1 MADPPPV
8 AASASPAQP
17 DQLAAAASV
26 STPQNPN
33 PNPLL
38 SPQIPPSPTVSDL
51 SAHISSPQQLD
62 PAAAAAAASSG
73 GGPVDYPPRPPQ
85 LQAPSPTQAGAGAGV
100 FGQIHRSGSAS
111 RLSTANQLPQYAAM
125 AARMYSAQ
133 MSFSGGGGLVGQQQ
147 QHQLAGRGPMLGQG
161 QLGLLQGQGNA
172 ASAAHFGLQ
181 SQMMAQARQKS
192 MVQGTQLNNANTAQ
206 ALQGMQP
213 MGVMGTMGMNQMRPN
228 GTIPYGAQQ
237 RFAHAQMR
245 PQASQQAALSPQ
257 KVAGQGLSRTA
268 SITALNSQ
276 LPGSSQ
282 NGQMVA
288 MSMPQQ
294 QQQQQQQQWL
304 KQMQSSMGSPVS
316 PQQQQFQHQQ
326 RLLLMQQ
333 LQQKGLS
340 PQQLAQVQQQHP
352 HLNAQQLI
360 QQQHFLQQFQQQ
372 QSLQSPRVSASG
384 SQKSA
389 NLTGSQPGTPLS
401 SGTMTGGS
409 ASQGAEGTSQ
419 LLGKRKIQDLVAQ
432 VDPLGR
438 VDPEVEDLLLE
449 LADDFIESVT
459 AFACT
464 LAKHRKSSVVEAK
477 DVFLNLQQNW
487 HLSIPGFSRE
497 DKNPQ
502 RNSVKPSVDPQQP
515 ESDATGIRGPGNK
528 LVANNL
534 VGNHQIRPPIAE
546 PSAMPT
552 VAPLSKAPRF

>member
-73 GGPVDYPPRPPQ
+73 GGGSMDYPPRPPQ
-85 LQAPSPTQAGAGAGV
+85 LQVPSPTQAGAGPGG

-111 RLSTANQLPQYAAM
+111 RLSTASQLPQYAAM
-125 AARMYSAQ
+125 AARVYGAQ
-133 MSFSGGGGLVGQQQ
+133 MCFSGGGGLVGQQQ
-147 QHQLAGRGPMLGQG
+147 QQLGGRAPLLGQG
-161 QLGLLQGQGNA
+161 QLGMLQGQGNA

-181 SQMMAQARQKS
+181 SQMMAQARQKG

-206 ALQGMQP
+206 ALQGMQS

-268 SITALNSQ
+268 SITALNAQ

-282 NGQMVA
+282 NGQMMA
-288 MSMPQQ
+288 MSMP
-294 QQQQQQQQWL
+294 QQQQQQQWL

-316 PQQQQFQHQQ
+316 PQQFQHQQ
-326 RLLLMQQ
+326 RILLMQQ
-333 LQQKGLS
+333 LQQKTGLTQ
-340 PQQLAQVQQQHP
+340 QQLAQVQQQHP
-352 HLNAQQLI
+352 HLSAQQLI

-372 QSLQSPRVSASG
+372 QPLQSPRVSASG

-389 NLTGSQPGTPLS
+389 NLTASQPGTPLS
-401 SGTMTGGS
+401 GGTITGGS

-432 VDPLGR
+432 VDPLGK

-449 LADDFIESVT
+449 IADDFIDSVT

-477 DVFLNLQQNW
+477 DVLLHLEKNW
-487 HLSIPGFSRE
+487 HMSVPGFSKE

-515 ESDATGIRGPGNK
+515 ETDATSIRGPSNK
-528 LVANNL
+528 LIANNS

-552 VAPLSKAPRF
+552 MGPMSKVPRF

>member
-8 AASASPAQP
+8 AASALPAQP
-17 DQLAAAASV
+17 DQVAASV

-62 PAAAAAAASSG
+62 PVAAAAAASG
-73 GGPVDYPPRPPQ
+73 GGGSMDYPPRPPQ
-85 LQAPSPTQAGAGAGV
+85 LQAPSPTQAGPGAAG
-100 FGQIHRSGSAS
+100 FGQIPRSGSAS
-111 RLSTANQLPQYAAM
+111 RLSTASQLQQY
-125 AARMYSAQ
+125 AARMYGGQ

-147 QHQLAGRGPMLGQG
+147 QLAGRAPVLGQG
-161 QLGLLQGQGNA
+161 QLGMLQGQGNA
-172 ASAAHFGLQ
+172 GSAAHFGLQ
-181 SQMMAQARQKS
+181 SQMMAQARQKG
-192 MVQGTQLNNANTAQ
+192 MAQGTQLNNANTAQ
-206 ALQGMQP
+206 ALQGMQH

-237 RFAHAQMR
+237 RFTHAQMR
-245 PQASQQAALSPQ
+245 PQASQQPALSPQ
-257 KVAGQGLSRTA
+257 KVPGQGLSRTA
-268 SITALNSQ
+268 SIAALNSQ
-276 LPGSSQ
+276 LSGSSQ

-294 QQQQQQQQWL
+294 QQWL
-304 KQMQSSMGSPVS
+304 KQIQSSMGSPVS
-316 PQQQQFQHQQ
+316 PQQQYQQQ
-326 RLLLMQQ
+326 RLLFMQQ
-333 LQQKGLS
+333 LQQKTGLS
-340 PQQLAQVQQQHP
+340 QQQLLQIQQQHP
-352 HLNAQQLI
+352 HLTAQQLI
-360 QQQHFLQQFQQQ
+360 QQQQILQQFQQQ
-372 QSLQSPRVSASG
+372 QLLQSPRVSASG

-401 SGTMTGGS
+401 GGTMTGGS

-432 VDPLGR
+432 VDPLGK

-449 LADDFIESVT
+449 IADDFIDSVT

-477 DVFLNLQQNW
+477 DVLLHLERNW
-487 HLSIPGFSRE
+487 HLSVPGFSRE

-502 RNSVKPSVDPQQP
+502 RNSVKPLVDPQQS
-515 ESDATGIRGPGNK
+515 ESDVTGIRGTSNK
-528 LVANNL
+528 LAANNS
-534 VGNHQIRPPIAE
+534 VGNHQIRPPMAE
-546 PSAMPT
+546 TSAVST
-552 VAPLSKAPRF
+552 VGSLSKAPRF

>member
-33 PNPLL
+33 PLL

-62 PAAAAAAASSG
+62 QAAAAADASG
-73 GGPVDYPPRPPQ
+73 GGGSMDYLPRPPQ
-85 LQAPSPTQAGAGAGV
+85 LQAPSPTQAGVGAAGFA
-100 FGQIHRSGSAS
+100 QIPRSGSTS
-111 RLSTANQLPQYAAM
+111 RLSTATQLQQY
-125 AARMYSAQ
+125 AARMYGGQ

-147 QHQLAGRGPMLGQG
+147 LAGRAPMLGQG
-161 QLGLLQGQGNA
+161 QLGMLQGQGNA

-181 SQMMAQARQKS
+181 SQMLAQARQKV
-192 MVQGTQLNNANTAQ
+192 MAQNTQLNNANTAQ
-206 ALQGMQP
+206 VLQGMQP
-213 MGVMGTMGMNQMRPN
+213 MGVMGAMGMNQTRPN
-228 GTIPYGAQQ
+228 VTIPYGAQQ
-237 RFAHAQMR
+237 RFAQAQMR
-245 PQASQQAALSPQ
+245 PQASQQPALSPQ
-257 KVAGQGLSRTA
+257 VPGQGLSRTA

-276 LPGSSQ
+276 LSGSSQ

-294 QQQQQQQQWL
+294 QQQQQQWL
-304 KQMQSSMGSPVS
+304 KQMQPSMGSPLS
-316 PQQQQFQHQQ
+316 PQQQYQNQQ
-326 RLLLMQQ
+326 RLLLMQH
-333 LQQKGLS
+333 LQQKTGLNQ
-340 PQQLAQVQQQHP
+340 QQLLQIQQQHP
-352 HLNAQQLI
+352 HLNVQQLI
-360 QQQHFLQQFQQQ
+360 KQQQFLKQFQQQ
-372 QSLQSPRVSASG
+372 QPLQSPRVLASG

-401 SGTMTGGS
+401 GGTMTGGS
-409 ASQGAEGTSQ
+409 GSQGAEGTSQ

-432 VDPLGR
+432 VDPLGK

-449 LADDFIESVT
+449 IADDFIGSVT

-477 DVFLNLQQNW
+477 DVLLHLEKNW
-487 HLSIPGFSRE
+487 NLSIPGFSRG

-502 RNSVKPSVDPQQP
+502 RNSAKQLVDPQHS
-515 ESDATGIRGPGNK
+515 ESDVTGIRGTSNK
-528 LVANNL
+528 LGANNS
-534 VGNHQIRPPIAE
+534 VGNHQIRPPMAE

-552 VAPLSKAPRF
+552 MGPLSKAPRF

>member
-26 STPQNPN
+26 STPQSHN

-62 PAAAAAAASSG
+62 PAAAAASGSG
-73 GGPVDYPPRPPQ
+73 GSMDYPPRPPQ
-85 LQAPSPTQAGAGAGV
+85 LQAASPTQAGAGAGG

-147 QHQLAGRGPMLGQG
+147 QQQLAGRGPMLGQG
-161 QLGLLQGQGNA
+161 QLGMLQGQGNA

-192 MVQGTQLNNANTAQ
+192 MVQGTQLNNPNTAQ

-294 QQQQQQQQWL
+294 QQQQQQWL
-304 KQMQSSMGSPVS
+304 KQMQLGSPVS
-316 PQQQQFQHQQ
+316 PQQQFHHQQ
-326 RLLLMQQ
+326 RLMLMQQ
-333 LQQKGLS
+333 LQQKTGLTQ
-340 PQQLAQVQQQHP
+340 QQLAQVQQQHP
-352 HLNAQQLI
+352 HLTAQQLI

-372 QSLQSPRVSASG
+372 PLQSPRVSASG

-477 DVFLNLQQNW
+477 DVLLNLQQNW
-487 HLSIPGFSRE
+487 HLSIPGLSRE

-515 ESDATGIRGPGNK
+515 ESDAAGIRGPGNK
-528 LVANNL
+528 LVSNNSI
-534 VGNHQIRPPIAE
+534 GNHQIRPPIAE

-552 VAPLSKAPRF
+552 VGPLSKAPRF

>member
-8 AASASPAQP
+8 AASASPALP
-17 DQLAAAASV
+17 DQLTAAAASV

-62 PAAAAAAASSG
+62 PAVAAAAAAASG
-73 GGPVDYPPRPPQ
+73 GGGSMDYPPRPPQ
-85 LQAPSPTQAGAGAGV
+85 LQAPSPTQAGAGAAG
-100 FGQIHRSGSAS
+100 FGQIPRSGSAS
-111 RLSTANQLPQYAAM
+111 RLSTASQLQQYA
-125 AARMYSAQ
+125 AARMYGGQ

-147 QHQLAGRGPMLGQG
+147 QLAGRAPMLGQG
-161 QLGLLQGQGNA
+161 QLGMLQGQGNA

-181 SQMMAQARQKS
+181 SQMMAQARQKG
-192 MVQGTQLNNANTAQ
+192 MAQGTQLNNANTAQ

-228 GTIPYGAQQ
+228 GTIHYGAQQ

-245 PQASQQAALSPQ
+245 PQASQQPALSPQ
-257 KVAGQGLSRTA
+257 KVPGQGLSRTA

-276 LPGSSQ
+276 LSGSSQ

-288 MSMPQQ
+288 MSVP
-294 QQQQQQQQWL
+294 QQQQQQWL

-316 PQQQQFQHQQ
+316 TQQQYQHQQ
-326 RLLLMQQ
+326 RILLMQQ
-333 LQQKGLS
+333 LQQKTGLS
-340 PQQLAQVQQQHP
+340 QQQLLQVQQQHP
-352 HLNAQQLI
+352 HLSAQQLI
-360 QQQHFLQQFQQQ
+360 QQQHFLQQLQQQ
-372 QSLQSPRVSASG
+372 QPLQSPRVSASG

-401 SGTMTGGS
+401 VGTMTGGS

-432 VDPLGR
+432 VDPLGK

-449 LADDFIESVT
+449 IADDFIDSVT

-477 DVFLNLQQNW
+477 DVLLHLERNW
-487 HLSIPGFSRE
+487 HLSVPGFSRE

-502 RNSVKPSVDPQQP
+502 RNSVKPLVDPQQS
-515 ESDATGIRGPGNK
+515 ESDATGNRGTSNK
-528 LVANNL
+528 LGANNS
-534 VGNHQIRPPIAE
+534 VGNHQIRPPMAE

-552 VAPLSKAPRF
+552 VGPLSKAPRF

>member
-17 DQLAAAASV
+17 DQLAAGASV

-51 SAHISSPQQLD
+51 SAHIASPQQMD
-62 PAAAAAAASSG
+62 PAAAAASG
-73 GGPVDYPPRPPQ
+73 GGGSMDYPPRPPQ
-85 LQAPSPTQAGAGAGV
+85 QQAPSPTQPGGAAGGL
-100 FGQIHRSGSAS
+100 GQIHRTGSAS
-111 RLSTANQLPQYAAM
+111 RLSTANQLTQYAAV
-125 AARMYSAQ
+125 AARMYGGQ
-133 MSFSGGGGLVGQQQ
+133 MSFSAGGGLVGQQQ
-147 QHQLAGRGPMLGQG
+147 QQQMAGRGPMLGQG
-161 QLGLLQGQGNA
+161 QLGVLQGQGNA

-181 SQMMAQARQKS
+181 SQMMTQARQKG
-192 MVQGTQLNNANTAQ
+192 MVQGTQLNNTNTAQ

-213 MGVMGTMGMNQMRPN
+213 MGVMGSMAMNQMRPN
-228 GTIPYGAQQ
+228 GTIPYSAQQ

-257 KVAGQGLSRTA
+257 KVPGQGLSRTV
-268 SITALNSQ
+268 SMNALNSQ

-294 QQQQQQQQWL
+294 QQQQQQWL

-316 PQQQQFQHQQ
+316 QQQYQH
-326 RLLLMQQ
+326 RLMLMQ
-333 LQQKGLS
+333 LHQKGLS
-340 PQQLAQVQQQHP
+340 QQQLAQVQQQHP
-352 HLNAQQLI
+352 HMNPQQLF
-360 QQQHFLQQFQQQ
+360 QQQQILQQFQQQ
-372 QSLQSPRVSASG
+372 QQALQSPRVSASG

-389 NLTGSQPGTPLS
+389 NLTGSQPGTPIS
-401 SGTMTGGS
+401 GGTMTGGS

-432 VDPLGR
+432 VDPLGK

-449 LADDFIESVT
+449 IADDFINSVT
-459 AFACT
+459 AFACN

-477 DVFLNLQQNW
+477 DVLLHLEQNW
-487 HLSIPGFSRE
+487 HLSVPGFSRE

-502 RNSVKPSVDPQQP
+502 RHSVKPLVDAQQP
-515 ESDATGIRGPGNK
+515 ESDATCIRGTSNK
-528 LVANNL
+528 IVANTS
-534 VGNHQIRPPIAE
+534 VGNHQIRPPMAE

>member
-26 STPQNPN
+26 STPQN

-62 PAAAAAAASSG
+62 PAAAAAATSSG
-73 GGPVDYPPRPPQ
+73 GGSLDYPPRPPQ
-85 LQAPSPTQAGAGAGV
+85 LQAPSPTQAGPGAAG

-111 RLSTANQLPQYAAM
+111 RLSTATQLPQYAAM
-125 AARMYSAQ
+125 ARMYSAQ

-147 QHQLAGRGPMLGQG
+147 QQQLAGRGPMLGQG
-161 QLGLLQGQGNA
+161 QLGMLQGQGNA

-206 ALQGMQP
+206 ALQGMQS

-294 QQQQQQQQWL
+294 QQQQQWL
-304 KQMQSSMGSPVS
+304 KQMQSMGSPVS
-316 PQQQQFQHQQ
+316 PQQQFQHQQ
-326 RLLLMQQ
+326 RLMLMQQ
-333 LQQKGLS
+333 LQQKGLNQ
-340 PQQLAQVQQQHP
+340 QQLAQVQQQHP
-352 HLNAQQLI
+352 HLTAQQLI

-372 QSLQSPRVSASG
+372 PLQSPRVSASG

-401 SGTMTGGS
+401 GGTMTGGS

-438 VDPEVEDLLLE
+438 VDPEMEDLLLE

-477 DVFLNLQQNW
+477 DVLLNLQQNW

-502 RNSVKPSVDPQQP
+502 RNPVKPSVDTQQP

-528 LVANNL
+528 LVANNS

-552 VAPLSKAPRF
+552 VGPLSKAPRF

>member
-1 MADPPPV
+1 
-8 AASASPAQP
+8 
-17 DQLAAAASV
+17 
-26 STPQNPN
+26 
-33 PNPLL
+33 
-38 SPQIPPSPTVSDL
+38 
-51 SAHISSPQQLD
+51 
-62 PAAAAAAASSG
+62 
-73 GGPVDYPPRPPQ
+73 
-85 LQAPSPTQAGAGAGV
+85 
-100 FGQIHRSGSAS
+100 
-111 RLSTANQLPQYAAM
+111 M
-125 AARMYSAQ
+125 AARMYGAQ

-147 QHQLAGRGPMLGQG
+147 QQQLAGRSPILGQG
-161 QLGLLQGQGNA
+161 QLGMLQGQGNA

-181 SQMMAQARQKS
+181 SQMMVQARQKS

-206 ALQGMQP
+206 ALQGMQS

-245 PQASQQAALSPQ
+245 PQVSQQAALSPQ

-294 QQQQQQQQWL
+294 QQQQWL

-316 PQQQQFQHQQ
+316 PQQQFQHQQ
-326 RLLLMQQ
+326 RLMLMQQ
-333 LQQKGLS
+333 LQQKTGLNQ
-340 PQQLAQVQQQHP
+340 QQLAQVQQQHP
-352 HLNAQQLI
+352 HLSAQQLI
-360 QQQHFLQQFQQQ
+360 QQQQFLQQFQQQ
-372 QSLQSPRVSASG
+372 QPLQSPRVSASG

-401 SGTMTGGS
+401 GGNMTGGS
-409 ASQGAEGTSQ
+409 ASQVAEGTSQ

-432 VDPLGR
+432 VDPLGK

-449 LADDFIESVT
+449 MADDFIDSVT

-477 DVFLNLQQNW
+477 DVLLHLEQNW
-487 HLSIPGFSRE
+487 HLSVPGFSRE

-502 RNSVKPSVDPQQP
+502 RNSVRSHHFMNIIVKPSVDTQQQ
-515 ESDATGIRGPGNK
+515 ESDATGIRGPSNK
-528 LVANNL
+528 LIANNS

-552 VAPLSKAPRF
+552 VGPLSKAPRF